1 MPKADKKE
9 EVEVTKEEFD
19 LIKQIRNLKEKGFTE
34 DDILQLDR
42 NKEISKENIQKM
54 RLDTI
59 KGNTTRIKHFKRTIE
74 HKKQQITDN
83 TSVEKHEGYIGEI
96 KPLFMLDNEIE
107 VLEANIEQLKEISK
121 LAQEEYDK
129 EEKAKK

>member
-1 MPKADKKE
+1 MKEDKIK
-9 EVEVTKEEFD
+9 VTEEEFN
-19 LIKQIRNLKEKGFTE
+19 LIKQIRNLKEKGFTDE
-34 DDILQLDR
+34 DILQLDR

-54 RLDTI
+54 RLETI
-59 KGNTTRIKHFKRTIE
+59 KGKTQRIKHFKRTIE

-96 KPLFMLDNEIE
+96 KPLFMLENESEI
-107 VLEANIEQLKEISK
+107 LEASIGKLEEINK

-129 EEKAKK
+129 DKK